1 MWGSSNNEQVP
12 NTRAQKRH
20 LQNLD
25 RKRGETNEKK
35 KKKAVINLI
44 FFICQ
49 WGTSVTVS
57 LPTWKGKRE
66 THRTV
71 SLITPLPFLPSASSV
86 RREKTDQGNSLSL
99 MYSDVPDFITP
110 EEHNSSFGTV
120 STYWRFLYSM
130 IHSADSKN
138 IYAACMERL
147 RLYVIFCVCGA
158 EG

>member
-1 MWGSSNNEQVP
+1 
-12 NTRAQKRH
+12 
-20 LQNLD
+20 
-25 RKRGETNEKK
+25 
-35 KKKAVINLI
+35 
-44 FFICQ
+44 
-49 WGTSVTVS
+49 
-57 LPTWKGKRE
+57 
-66 THRTV
+66 
-71 SLITPLPFLPSASSV
+71 
-86 RREKTDQGNSLSL
+86 